1 MGAEGPKNVKL
12 ATEIADG
19 WLPMFIPPSRMDLYE
34 DSLRGAKPDFD
45 IASTC
50 TVILGDDVEKALLPI
65 KMSLSFYLGGMGA
78 KEKNF
83 HLELMERMGYG
94 EAAHRVQDLFLAG
107 KRGEAVAAVPER
119 AGRRDRAGR
128 PPRAH
133 PRPARDLEG
142 EPGEDAA
149 ARHAGPEGPAPD
161 GGAAARALRES
172 LTISQGRSASVS
184 TPRAGYGPGLGAS

>member
-1 MGAEGPKNVKL
+1 MKL

-19 WLPMFIPPSRMDLYE
+19 WLPMFIPPSRMGLYQ
-34 DSLRGAKPDFD
+34 DSLRNAKPEFD
-45 IASTC
+45 IAATC

-94 EAAHRVQDLFLAG
+94 EAAHRVQDLFLSG
-107 KRGEAVAAVPER
+107 KRAEAIAAVPER

-128 PPRAH
+128 PRRAH
-133 PRPARDLEG
+133 SRTARDLEG
-142 EPGEDAA
+142 ESGEDAA
-149 ARHAGPEGPAPD
+149 ARHAGSQGPAPD
-161 GGAAARALRES
+161 GGAAA
-172 LTISQGRSASVS
+172 V
-184 TPRAGYGPGLGAS
+184 AG